1 MSDSCG
7 DVIFFVVHTDLEFT
21 RLTDKIGIGQH
32 VFDVVG
38 RRVGSRPNT
47 DRLIRFIRYDSRI
60 LQRGPSQL
68 QQDPLLRAD
77 QLGVARRL
85 AKKSSVEMVSFFDD
99 STSRHVVGIVRV
111 AWIEC
116 RIQLFGAENRN
127 RLATVDEVV
136 PVFIQITRTRH
147 ASRHT
152 YDRVLTGVA
161 VF

>member
-1 MSDSCG
+1 
-7 DVIFFVVHTDLEFT
+7 
-21 RLTDKIGIGQH
+21 
-32 VFDVVG
+32 
-38 RRVGSRPNT
+38 
-47 DRLIRFIRYDSRI
+47 
-60 LQRGPSQL
+60 
-68 QQDPLLRAD
+68 
-77 QLGVARRL
+77 
-85 AKKSSVEMVSFFDD
+85 MVSFFDD
-99 STSRHVVGIVRV
+99 STSRHIVGIVRV